1 MSHGLETC
9 IEHAL
14 DNYLLDM
21 VHGPPV
27 SWLDEQTIKDLQ
39 QAVAHRYASDQD
51 HPLANSLSKSLRQI
65 EAVRASNYA
74 PPPQSPRDYPLFVTA
89 EDGSLLAAHPDH
101 SMGKVLIDMFILSYV
116 PQ

>member
-9 IEHAL
+9 IEHGI
-14 DNYLLDM
+14 DNYLLEM
-21 VHGPPV
+21 VNGPPV
-27 SWLDEQTIKDLQ
+27 SWLDEQTIKNLQ

-65 EAVRASNYA
+65 EAVRASND
-74 PPPQSPRDYPLFVTA
+74 PPPPRSPSDYPLFLKH
-89 EDGSLLAAHPDH
+89 GSLLVSQPDH
-101 SMGKVLIDMFILSYV
+101 NMGKVLIDMFILTHL